1 MKIEKTKN
9 LFYTDKPLF
18 GLDIG
23 HSSLKV
29 MQIDSSG
36 KSPVISG
43 YGVIR
48 FNPNSLKNGVVINH
62 EALASAALDLF
73 KNGLVG
79 KITTQRVAI
88 GIPAARTFNRVIKL
102 PPKLSHKE
110 LLDAVKLE
118 AEQYIPLPV
127 DQLYLDHTIIS
138 QNEKEIELFAV
149 AVPKTIVDSYMQLA
163 DLLNLDVAA
172 METTIAA
179 AGRVFVQADR
189 SDLPTI
195 LIDFG
200 SVSTDITIFDKTL
213 LVTGTVQGGG
223 DDFSELISKKLGT
236 SIEEANVIK
245 TKYGLR
251 HSKKQ
256 SDITEVLTPLLE
268 QMVKEIRRMQRYYE
282 ERYGEEKSKIGQIVV
297 MGGGSNMP
305 GLSEFLTNE
314 LRLPVRGSEP
324 WHHIS
329 FGKLQPPSSIE
340 KSMYITVAGLALIN
354 PREIFS

>member
-1 MKIEKTKN
+1 MKISKSKN
-9 LFYTDKPLF
+9 YLYTDKPLF

-29 MQIDSSG
+29 MQIDQSG
-36 KSPVISG
+36 KKPVVSA

-48 FNPNSLKNGVVINH
+48 FNPEAIKNGMIINH
-62 EALASAALDLF
+62 EALASSILELF
-73 KNGLVG
+73 KNGVVG
-79 KITTQRVAI
+79 KITTKRVAI

-102 PPKLSHKE
+102 PPKLSSKE
-110 LLDAVKLE
+110 LADAVKLE
-118 AEQYIPLPV
+118 AEQYIPVSV
-127 DQLYLDHTIIS
+127 DQLYLDHTIINQS
-138 QNEKEIELFAV
+138 DKEVELFAV

-163 DLLNLDVAA
+163 SPLDLEVAA

-179 AGRVFVQADR
+179 SSRVFVKADR

-200 SVSTDITIFDKTL
+200 SVSTDITIYDKTL

-223 DDFSELISKKLGT
+223 DDFTKLIANQLGT
-236 SIEEANVIK
+236 SYDEANIIK

-251 HSKKQ
+251 HSKRQ
-256 SDITEVLTPLLE
+256 AEITEVLSPLLE

-282 ERYGEEKSKIGQIVV
+282 ERYGEKNKIGQIVV
-297 MGGGSNMP
+297 MGGGANMP
-305 GLSEFLTNE
+305 GINEYLTNE

-324 WHHIS
+324 WQHIT
-329 FGKLQPPSSIE
+329 FGRLQPPSSVE
-340 KSMYITVAGLALIN
+340 KSMYITVAGLALLN
-354 PREIFS
+354 PREIFA